1 MIKTI
6 HKNIIREVITLF
18 LLTVVCLN
26 FVLMMEKVF
35 RLSRFLS
42 SVGASFLDIMRIII
56 LLQPQIL
63 ILTVPM
69 SFLIAVLITYGRM
82 NMDSE
87 TVVMRAVGM
96 SLRQISLPAAV
107 VGLIACYLTAS
118 MTLYFSPLCAGKL
131 RALINDTLKARA
143 PLALEEGVFHTAF
156 KDITVLIGDKP
167 SPDAM
172 RDLFI
177 YDSTMPER
185 PKVIT
190 AKSGS
195 ILINQQGSPIF
206 DIKDGYINIIR
217 DMTFTELHFARYV
230 LKIDIG
236 LDLQT
241 ERRNE
246 KTPLALL
253 REASASGPQARQ
265 ALYLEFHRRLTLP
278 LINIFIIFLGPALA
292 MHSGK
297 RGRLSGFIYGVG
309 VFGAYY
315 SLLIYFENLARS
327 GALPHIVAWAPLLIL
342 GAFSLALYHRE
353 ARR

>member
-1 MIKTI
+1 MIRTI
-6 HKNIIREVITLF
+6 HKSIIREIILIFIITA
-18 LLTVVCLN
+18 VCLN

-42 SVGASFLDIMRIII
+42 GVGASFLDIIRIIL

-87 TVVMRAVGM
+87 IVVMRAVGM
-96 SLRQISLPAAV
+96 SLGQISRPAVLA
-107 VGLIACYLTAS
+107 GLIAFYLTAA
-118 MTLYFSPLCAGKL
+118 MTLYFSPLCAAQL
-131 RALINDTLKARA
+131 RSLVNTTLKTRA
-143 PLALEEGVFHTAF
+143 PLALEEGIFHTAF
-156 KDITVLIGDKP
+156 RGITVLIGQKP
-167 SPDAM
+167 SPDEM
-172 RDLFI
+172 RGLFI
-177 YDSTMPER
+177 YDSTNPQR
-185 PKVIT
+185 PTVIT
-190 AKSGS
+190 AKSGR
-195 ILINQQGSPIF
+195 ILIDQEGSPVF
-206 DIKDGYINIIR
+206 DIRDGYITIIR
-217 DMTFTELHFARYV
+217 ETTFTELHFGRYV

-241 ERRNE
+241 ERKNE

-253 REASASGPQARQ
+253 REAGSSNPEARR

-297 RGRLSGFIYGVG
+297 RGRLSGFMYGVG
-309 VFGAYY
+309 VFGVYY
-315 SLLIYFENLARS
+315 ALLVYFENLVRS
-327 GALPHIVAWAPLLIL
+327 GVLPHMSAWAPLLIL
-342 GAFSLALYHRE
+342 GVFSIALYHRE